1 MKLWVTG
8 SQDWDNDMV
17 LARAVTLVLQE
28 LNPEDKNIMFIHT
41 DREGAEQMFGSYVA
55 KTKNFLS
62 GKGFKVSEFI
72 PNRSLQFADKL
83 YKILDQ
89 SPDLLLIFNKGAD
102 FKAGKTKDFARSNS
116 IKVVE
121 HKNS

>member
-28 LNPEDKNIMFIHT
+28 LNPEDKSIMFIHT

-102 FKAGKTKDFARSNS
+102 FKAGKAKDFARSNS
-116 IKVVE
+116 IRVVE